1 MSGTGQLSAQMSS
14 TDGAVATLCSCPG
27 PSLLL
32 SDISDVRDWSAVCTD
47 GILMSKHDPDN
58 TNREQTR
65 TGSLHECPRFN
76 GSKEIQS
83 DNMTLIIY

>member
-27 PSLLL
+27 PSLL
-32 SDISDVRDWSAVCTD
+32 SDSSDVRDWSVVRTD
-47 GILMSKHDPDN
+47 GILMSKHGPDN

-65 TGSLHECPRFN
+65 TGSLHECPGFN

-83 DNMTLIIY
+83 ENMTLIIY